1 MKARSRLIH
10 VKIWSESLISITPDK
25 RFRPE
30 LSLWLQVH
38 STTFSIFMSDWVSY
52 LQSRRIISK
61 PSADAALWL
70 SFETKIKLINS
81 VIYQKRLVKD
91 FSSDCSVHYSREN
104 PHFES
109 AKENIKTALCPN
121 VWALYGIVS
130 KWEGL
135 PSFEVWNLLHGFHV
149 PDFIWEKCRT
159 LWYKT
164 ISLFDMNDRILGPR
178 LITYAYQ
185 SFRNIG
191 TNHKGG
197 QNVMKQKTQKI
208 FFLVGFQS
216 LEWPKIYEWNY

>member
-1 MKARSRLIH
+1 M
-10 VKIWSESLISITPDK
+10 
-25 RFRPE
+25 
-30 LSLWLQVH
+30 SLWLQVH

-81 VIYQKRLVKD
+81 VIYHKRLVKD

-109 AKENIKTALCPN
+109 AKENIKTVLRPN

-159 LWYKT
+159 LRYKT
-164 ISLFDMNDRILGPR
+164 ILLFHSEKRR
-178 LITYAYQ
+178 T
-185 SFRNIG
+185 
-191 TNHKGG
+191 K
-197 QNVMKQKTQKI
+197 QNSPKSREVSN
-208 FFLVGFQS
+208 FLVVA
-216 LEWPKIYEWNY
+216 L